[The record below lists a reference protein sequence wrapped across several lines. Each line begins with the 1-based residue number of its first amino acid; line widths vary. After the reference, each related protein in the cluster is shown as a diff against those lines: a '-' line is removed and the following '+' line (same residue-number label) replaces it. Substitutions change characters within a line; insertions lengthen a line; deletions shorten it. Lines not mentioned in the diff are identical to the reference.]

1 MKLKVSVFEYL
12 NQKVMYIQDVNYY
25 FGIRDNFDIKL
36 GDYELSEEE
45 VLNIAEENDPEEY
58 EVFINTSIEERLN
71 KIKTYDIE
79 EIKEQS
85 SYGQFTLCLHPSRK
99 CNLNCKYCFRE
110 SEYLGE
116 QQLTFEVAKDA
127 IDFLVDKY
135 APCASKYV
143 VDLSGSGEPLLQIDL
158 IKQIVEYCKKKR
170 NEICK
175 NIEVM
180 FCTNLTLL
188 TPEIVEYLDNEPAI
202 ILGTS
207 IDGDQITNDNN
218 RVYANGKGTYADIV
232 KGLKMFKNKKLGLAV
247 TITPLNQDVDLIYDC
262 LYHLPNVDCVSMK
275 FIRCYDGSK
284 YDFDNFDISYLISRY
299 DRLCCNVLIELE
311 KGNFEYLKKLLKGGD
326 YFGGFIYGNLF
337 KGTYKIYRCDAG
349 KSRITVNNAGD
360 IFACSVMYGNN
371 DYRIGS
377 IYSGINKESQSKFEC
392 VTIESVMQCKNC
404 EIKSVCGG
412 ECYVNAYLKN
422 SDFYN
427 PIDKM
432 CKIKLELNK
441 LSMSFVN
448 KIKNKSS
455 VVYSKLIDFA
465 FEINSYENTP
475 LAVWAVMS
483 FLNARNVIVNYSE
496 VNNYIA
502 KYDNIVEGILNYL
515 KKFDDNIS
523 LYKIYNGKDMKTPA
537 IAIINNTQSNALD
550 FLHIVSINDGNVI
563 FKVFALGNADVM
575 SLPIY
580 EFTRDVSCIV
590 IC

>member
-1 MKLKVSVFEYL
+1 
-12 NQKVMYIQDVNYY
+12 
-25 FGIRDNFDIKL
+25 
-36 GDYELSEEE
+36 
-45 VLNIAEENDPEEY
+45 
-58 EVFINTSIEERLN
+58 
-71 KIKTYDIE
+71 
-79 EIKEQS
+79 
-85 SYGQFTLCLHPSRK
+85 
-99 CNLNCKYCFRE
+99 
-110 SEYLGE
+110 
-116 QQLTFEVAKDA
+116 
-127 IDFLVDKY
+127 
-135 APCASKYV
+135 
-143 VDLSGSGEPLLQIDL
+143 
-158 IKQIVEYCKKKR
+158 
-170 NEICK
+170 
-175 NIEVM
+175 
-180 FCTNLTLL
+180 
-188 TPEIVEYLDNEPAI
+188 
-202 ILGTS
+202 
-207 IDGDQITNDNN
+207 
-218 RVYANGKGTYADIV
+218 
-232 KGLKMFKNKKLGLAV
+232 
-247 TITPLNQDVDLIYDC
+247 
-262 LYHLPNVDCVSMK
+262 
-275 FIRCYDGSK
+275 
-284 YDFDNFDISYLISRY
+284 
-299 DRLCCNVLIELE
+299 
-311 KGNFEYLKKLLKGGD
+311 
-326 YFGGFIYGNLF
+326 
-337 KGTYKIYRCDAG
+337 
-349 KSRITVNNAGD
+349 
-360 IFACSVMYGNN
+360 MYGNN

-392 VTIESVMQCKNC
+392 VTIESVTQCKNC

-455 VVYSKLIDFA
+455 VVYSKVIDFA

-475 LAVWAVMS
+475 PAVWAVMS

-496 VNNYIA
+496 VSNYIA